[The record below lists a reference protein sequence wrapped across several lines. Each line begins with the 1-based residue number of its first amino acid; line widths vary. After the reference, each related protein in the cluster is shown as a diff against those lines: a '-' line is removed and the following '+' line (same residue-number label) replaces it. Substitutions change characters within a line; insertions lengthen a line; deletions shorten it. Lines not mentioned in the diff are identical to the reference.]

1 MRETRSGRLA
11 ERRSAI
17 WGLGPTVLPLAVCVW
32 AIVGASV
39 ARGQE
44 GARFTW
50 DDYLR
55 QDAVRSQSGSSG
67 AARFA
72 CTGPGDRVVSRVVGG
87 TVAPSGLAPW
97 QVSLQDR
104 GRHFCG
110 GSLIAPSW
118 VLTAAHCV
126 HGESPR
132 NMTVMRGSQSLSA
145 GGVESAVGRIVIHE
159 GYDPDRIASPHDIA
173 LIRLAEPFAV
183 SRRETVQLQSED
195 LERAFGAPGAC
206 AVVTGWGRTSSG
218 RRGGSRPRAQERDI
232 PDRLQAVD
240 QPIIDNRTCAG
251 AWGSAAITEEMVC
264 AGYEQGT
271 KGSCHG
277 DSGGPLVVPGGA
289 TSWTQL
295 GIVSWGSPD
304 CGKAEAYGVY
314 TRVAPYIGWIKEQVG
329 R

>member
-1 MRETRSGRLA
+1 MRETR
-11 ERRSAI
+11 ERSNTVCGCAFR
-17 WGLGPTVLPLAVCVW
+17 GLGPTVLSLAVCVW
-32 AIVGASV
+32 ATVGASV

-44 GARFTW
+44 GAGFTW
-50 DDYLR
+50 EDYVR
-55 QDAVRSQSGSSG
+55 QDAMRSQSGSSG
-67 AARFA
+67 VARFA
-72 CTGPGDRVVSRVVGG
+72 CTGPGDRVVSRIVGG

-97 QVSLQDR
+97 QVSLQYR

-195 LERAFGAPGAC
+195 LERAFGSPGAC
-206 AVVTGWGRTSSG
+206 AVMTGWGRTRSG
-218 RRGGSRPRAQERDI
+218 RRGGSRPRGRERDI

-251 AWGSAAITEEMVC
+251 AWGSAAITDGMVC

-271 KGSCHG
+271 KGSCRG

-295 GIVSWGSPD
+295 GIVSWGPAD
-304 CGKAEAYGVY
+304 CGEAEVYGVY
-314 TRVAPYIGWIKEQVG
+314 TRVAPYIDWIQEQVK
-329 R
+329 